1 MLSLRSMIENALDV
15 IEIAAL
21 CVFYLLC
28 IIVGLSC
35 DVYRLLTRSE
45 SGVDDV
51 SPTLP
56 VLVSSRSED
65 AMDWFVASTFPSL
78 LSPSPSFTALGS
90 VHDLDTPTSMADC
103 DGKFSCLEALLMH

>member
-1 MLSLRSMIENALDV
+1 MLSLRSIIANVLDV
-15 IEIAAL
+15 VEITVL

-45 SGVDDV
+45 SSIDVDEV
-51 SPTLP
+51 SP
-56 VLVSSRSED
+56 
-65 AMDWFVASTFPSL
+65 ADWFVASTFPSL

-90 VHDLDTPTSMADC
+90 VVDSLDLDITVSDSM
-103 DGKFSCLEALLMH
+103 FSFFEALLMR